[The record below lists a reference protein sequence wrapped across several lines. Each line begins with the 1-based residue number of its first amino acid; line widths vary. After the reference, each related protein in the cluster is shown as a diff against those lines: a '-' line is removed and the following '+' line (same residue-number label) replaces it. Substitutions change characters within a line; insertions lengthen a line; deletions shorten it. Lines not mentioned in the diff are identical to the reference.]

1 MNSKWLAFI
10 PPVLFLALGLA
21 FYVSLS
27 REEPNALPSMLAGKP
42 APQLVVTP
50 LEGYRT
56 PTQEDID
63 APGVKLVNFWASWC
77 PPCRAEHPTLM
88 KLADEGYE
96 IIGINQNDEVP
107 NAVGFLKNLGDPFIS
122 VGRDAKGRH
131 SLDWGV
137 YGLPETFV
145 VDGNGDIVLRYA
157 GPITSRIL
165 DQKIRPALEAAK
177 AR

>member
-27 REEPNALPSMLAGKP
+27 REEPNALPS
-42 APQLVVTP
+42 
-50 LEGYRT
+50 
-56 PTQEDID
+56 
-63 APGVKLVNFWASWC
+63 PGVKLVNFWASWC

-165 DQKIRPALEAAK
+165 DHLLLRSYAALTGPID
-177 AR
+177 